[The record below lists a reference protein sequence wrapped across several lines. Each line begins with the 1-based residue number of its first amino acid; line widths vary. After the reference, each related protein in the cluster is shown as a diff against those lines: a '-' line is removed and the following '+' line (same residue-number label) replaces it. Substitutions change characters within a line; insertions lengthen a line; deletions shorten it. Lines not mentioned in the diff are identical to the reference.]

1 MADHTL
7 ASSVDFTLLVCTYN
21 RARDLEEL
29 LETALSQETGG
40 EFSYEVVV
48 VDNNSTDHTRS
59 VVSSFTTRYGDR
71 LRYLF
76 EARQGKSY
84 ALNTGLTAMHGQY
97 YAIVDDD
104 FVLPSDWLR
113 EIARAFRRHPD
124 AAFVSGK
131 VLPRWEAAPPA
142 WLTRQHW
149 SALALADYG
158 EVEFRA
164 DAARDLCLLACIFRA
179 DAVQA
184 IGGYDVLLGVNG
196 NRIGGVEDL
205 DILRRLWA
213 AGFHGVYVPTLW
225 FEHKVAGVRLSK
237 AYHRRWHRGHG
248 RSRAIMRADDLL
260 LPHLAGVPR
269 YMFREVLSML
279 VLIPVRYL
287 LGRQPDAFTAESRLW
302 FNVGFISERWKQSL
316 REYFHRSASPRLAQ
330 P

>member
-1 MADHTL
+1 L
-7 ASSVDFTLLVCTYN
+7 APSVDFTLLVCSYN
-21 RARDLEEL
+21 RVRDLEEL
-29 LETALSQETGG
+29 LETALSQETCG
-40 EFSYEVVV
+40 EFSYEVIV

-59 VVSSFTTRYGDR
+59 VVLSFIARHGDR
-71 LRYLF
+71 LRYFF
-76 EARQGKSY
+76 EARQGKSH
-84 ALNTGLTAMHGQY
+84 ALNTGLAAMHGRY

-104 FVLPSDWLR
+104 FILPSEWLLG
-113 EIARAFRRHPD
+113 IAHAFRRHPD

-131 VLPRWEAAPPA
+131 VLPRWETDPPA

-196 NRIGGVEDL
+196 DKIGGVEDL

-213 AGFHGVYVPTLW
+213 AGYHGVYVPTLW

-237 AYHRRWHRGHG
+237 SYHRRWHRGHG
-248 RSRAIMRADDLL
+248 RSRAMMRVDEER
-260 LPHLAGVPR
+260 LPLLAGVPR
-269 YMFREVLSML
+269 YMFREALSML

-287 LGRQPDAFTAESRLW
+287 LGREPDAFTAESRLW
-302 FNVGFISERWKQSL
+302 FIVGFMSERWKQSL
-316 REYFHRSASPRLAQ
+316 REHFHRSPSPPRAR